1 MERALPL
8 WHDELKLF
16 GKAGAV
22 EFASDDSAYPVV
34 DKQGSRH
41 KAAEIAT
48 CAELPLAAQPMC
60 LEAMTGCGQ
69 RLPSLAVAV

>member
-1 MERALPL
+1 
-8 WHDELKLF
+8 
-16 GKAGAV
+16 
-22 EFASDDSAYPVV
+22 VV